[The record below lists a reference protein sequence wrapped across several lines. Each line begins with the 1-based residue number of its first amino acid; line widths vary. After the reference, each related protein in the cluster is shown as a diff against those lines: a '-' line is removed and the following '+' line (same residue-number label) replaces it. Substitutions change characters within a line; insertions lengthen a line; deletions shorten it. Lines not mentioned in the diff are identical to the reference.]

1 MFRKYFR
8 IKNPVRVFS
17 VVTLSLLLASQIVGT
32 ATINQSYAAKNIK
45 NAGRTLATQ
54 INTLLS
60 GKGTPSS
67 SIGINGDFYIDT
79 KSYNFYGPKVKGQ
92 WPIPISIRGTTG
104 LTGPQGVDGREG
116 GKGSSAVGLVGAQGK
131 TGERGESGS
140 QGAAGTIGQ
149 TGLTGAT
156 GSIGATG
163 ATGSPGSQ
171 GTNGAT
177 GSIGASGASG
187 ATGSQG
193 SAGATGSIGASGAA
207 GSQGATGLTGTTGS
221 QGATGATGVSD
232 VYVVTI
238 PSFVLATAS
247 SKTSQTSAPFGV
259 LIASKA
265 YKFDFLVRGS
275 TSTNVGIFGL
285 TVACQSGLAS
295 LNYDYVVS
303 KTEDIRSNIDVRG
316 YEFKVTGTVVLGNI
330 NSTLTV
336 TIIDSDGSSISAPMT
351 VTGTAFIQ
359 LVGSVN

>member
-1 MFRKYFR
+1 MFRKYFK

-45 NAGRTLATQ
+45 SAGRTLATQ
-54 INTLLS
+54 VNTLLS
-60 GKGTPSS
+60 GKGAPSS

-79 KSYNFYGPKVKGQ
+79 KFYNFYGPKVKGQ

-171 GTNGAT
+171 GANGAT
-177 GSIGASGASG
+177 GSIGASGAS
-187 ATGSQG
+187 
-193 SAGATGSIGASGAA
+193 GATGSIGASGAA

-221 QGATGATGVSD
+221 QGATGLTGVSD

-265 YKFDFLVRGS
+265 YKFDLLVRGS

-330 NSTLTV
+330 DSTLTV